1 MKNGYFLFDGT
12 ANYDDKNFDDWVK
25 HTKTTERRIL
35 PGGARRTVSGFRIN
49 AKYFRDLI
57 ADDEM
62 LNAPEEE
69 PDYRTTPAP
78 QEVIDAPKVKW

>member
-1 MKNGYFLFDGT
+1 M
-12 ANYDDKNFDDWVK
+12 
-25 HTKTTERRIL
+25 I
-35 PGGARRTVSGFRIN
+35 SGFRIN

-62 LNAPEEE
+62 LNAPEE
-69 PDYRTTPAP
+69 DTTYRAAPAP